1 MTFHV
6 RNARLPCHDEIRRES
21 KGRVHEDPLAKTGSQ
36 RLDQLTTLSSEY
48 SAPPP
53 VAFVTSRRSVSDNIR
68 RTAHLCTHCV
78 ISRWL
83 LLLLAANMIALAGC
97 DGRPAATVATADST
111 KNATGEVARGTDP
124 DGAQG
129 AGAYDSVAHSRMF
142 RSADDTATVRLNP
155 GRSRHDEISYS
166 AAIRAGRKA
175 VANWPAAPAVLSG
188 AILPQYRI
196 VAYYGNPHSKKMG
209 VLGEYPEQEM
219 LSMLDNTAALW
230 RKADPSTPVIPA
242 IHLVAVVAQGY
253 AGPDGQWRLREG
265 PDTIEQAYRRA
276 QSRQGL
282 LFLDVQAG
290 HSTLQQELPLLLRYL
305 ERPDVHLGIDPEF
318 YMHYK
323 REGIRPS
330 VKVGQMMSTDVNYVI
345 QVLDQLAREKNL
357 PPKILVVHRF
367 RADMVPDA
375 ENIRPTPR
383 VQVVMHMDGW
393 GPPWLKFDSYKD
405 YIVQHP
411 VAFTGF
417 KFFYHNDT
425 KSGEP
430 MLTEL
435 EVLQL
440 LPRPLY
446 LQYQ

>member
-1 MTFHV
+1 M
-6 RNARLPCHDEIRRES
+6 
-21 KGRVHEDPLAKTGSQ
+21 
-36 RLDQLTTLSSEY
+36 
-48 SAPPP
+48 
-53 VAFVTSRRSVSDNIR
+53 
-68 RTAHLCTHCV
+68 
-78 ISRWL
+78 SRWL
-83 LLLLAANMIALAGC
+83 LLLLAASMTALAGC
-97 DGRPAATVATADST
+97 DGTSTASVAKPDST

-124 DGAQG
+124 NGAPG
-129 AGAYDSVAHSRMF
+129 AGASDSNAHSRNL
-142 RSADDTATVRLNP
+142 ADANDTATGLNP
-155 GRSRHDEISYS
+155 GRTRHDEVSFS

-175 VANWPAAPAVLSG
+175 IASWPAAPAVLPG

-196 VAYYGNPHSKKMG
+196 VAYYGNPHSKRMG

-219 LSMLDNTAALW
+219 LPMLDDTAAKW

-253 AGPDGQWRLREG
+253 AGADGKWRLREG
-265 PDTIEQAYRRA
+265 PDTIEQAYRWA

-282 LFLDVQAG
+282 LFVDIQAG
-290 HSTLQQELPLLLRYL
+290 HSTLQQELPPLLKYL
-305 ERPDVHLGIDPEF
+305 ERPDVHIGVDPEF

-330 VKVGQMMSTDVNYVI
+330 AKVGQMMSTDVNYVI
-345 QVLDQLAREKNL
+345 QVLDQLVREKNL

-430 MLTEL
+430 MLTER

>member
-1 MTFHV
+1 M
-6 RNARLPCHDEIRRES
+6 
-21 KGRVHEDPLAKTGSQ
+21 
-36 RLDQLTTLSSEY
+36 SE
-48 SAPPP
+48 
-53 VAFVTSRRSVSDNIR
+53 NIR
-68 RTAHLCTHCV
+68 STAQTRTHGV
-78 ISRWL
+78 MSRWPL
-83 LLLLAANMIALAGC
+83 LFLAAGMIALAGC
-97 DGRPAATVATADST
+97 DGRPAATLARPDST
-111 KNATGEVARGTDP
+111 KNAAAEVARGTDP
-124 DGAQG
+124 DDAQG
-129 AGAYDSVAHSRMF
+129 AGASDSVTHSRM
-142 RSADDTATVRLNP
+142 SAGANDTTRLNP

-175 VANWPAAPAVLSG
+175 LANWPAIPAVLPG
-188 AILPQYRI
+188 AILPQYRV
-196 VAYYGNPHSKKMG
+196 VAYYGNPHSKRMG

-219 LSMLDNTAALW
+219 LSMLDNTVAMW

-253 AGPDGQWRLREG
+253 AGADRKWRLREG
-265 PDTIEQAYRRA
+265 PDTIEQAYRWA

-282 LFLDVQAG
+282 LFLDIQAG
-290 HSTLQQELPLLLRYL
+290 HSTLQQELPPLLRYL
-305 ERPDVHLGIDPEF
+305 ERPDVHLGVDPEF
-318 YMHYK
+318 YMHHK

-330 VKVGQMMSTDVNYVI
+330 AKVGQMMSTDVNYVI
-345 QVLDQLAREKNL
+345 EVLDQLVREKNL

-425 KSGEP
+425 KSGDP

>member
-1 MTFHV
+1 M
-6 RNARLPCHDEIRRES
+6 
-21 KGRVHEDPLAKTGSQ
+21 
-36 RLDQLTTLSSEY
+36 
-48 SAPPP
+48 
-53 VAFVTSRRSVSDNIR
+53 SDNIR

-265 PDTIEQAYRRA
+265 PDTIEQAYRWA

>member
-1 MTFHV
+1 MSH
-6 RNARLPCHDEIRRES
+6 HIRS
-21 KGRVHEDPLAKTGSQ
+21 TVH
-36 RLDQLTTLSSEY
+36 
-48 SAPPP
+48 
-53 VAFVTSRRSVSDNIR
+53 I
-68 RTAHLCTHCV
+68 CTHGV
-78 ISRWL
+78 MSRL
-83 LLLLAANMIALAGC
+83 LLLFLAANMIALAGC
-97 DGRPAATVATADST
+97 DGRPAATLARPDST
-111 KNATGEVARGTDP
+111 KNAVGEVARGTDP

-129 AGAYDSVAHSRMF
+129 AGASDSVAHSRMF
-142 RSADDTATVRLNP
+142 AGADDTAPVRLNP
-155 GRSRHDEISYS
+155 GRTRHDEISYS

-175 VANWPAAPAVLSG
+175 RANWPAAPAVLSG
-188 AILPQYRI
+188 AILPHYRV
-196 VAYYGNPHSKKMG
+196 VAYYGNPRSKKMG

-219 LSMLDNTAALW
+219 LSMLDNTAAMW

-242 IHLVAVVAQGY
+242 IHLVAVVAQGS
-253 AGPDGQWRLREG
+253 AGPDGQWRRRED
-265 PDTIEQAYRRA
+265 PDTIEQAYKWA

-282 LFLDVQAG
+282 LFLDIQAG
-290 HSTLQQELPLLLRYL
+290 YSTLQQELPLLLRYL
-305 ERPDVHLGIDPEF
+305 ERPDVHLGVDPEF
-318 YMHYK
+318 YMHHK

-345 QVLDQLAREKNL
+345 QVLDQLVREKNL
-357 PPKILVVHRF
+357 PPKMLVVHRF

-440 LPRPLY
+440 LPHPLY

>member
-1 MTFHV
+1 
-6 RNARLPCHDEIRRES
+6 
-21 KGRVHEDPLAKTGSQ
+21 
-36 RLDQLTTLSSEY
+36 
-48 SAPPP
+48 
-53 VAFVTSRRSVSDNIR
+53 
-68 RTAHLCTHCV
+68 
-78 ISRWL
+78 
-83 LLLLAANMIALAGC
+83 
-97 DGRPAATVATADST
+97 
-111 KNATGEVARGTDP
+111 
-124 DGAQG
+124 
-129 AGAYDSVAHSRMF
+129 
-142 RSADDTATVRLNP
+142 
-155 GRSRHDEISYS
+155 
-166 AAIRAGRKA
+166 
-175 VANWPAAPAVLSG
+175 
-188 AILPQYRI
+188 
-196 VAYYGNPHSKKMG
+196 
-209 VLGEYPEQEM
+209 M
-219 LSMLDNTAALW
+219 LSMLDNTAAAW

-242 IHLVAVVAQGY
+242 IHLVAVVAQGS

-265 PDTIEQAYRRA
+265 PETIEQAYRWA

-282 LFLDVQAG
+282 LFVDIQAG
-290 HSTLQQELPLLLRYL
+290 HSTLQQELPRLLPYL

-367 RADMVPDA
+367 RADMLPDA

>member
-1 MTFHV
+1 M
-6 RNARLPCHDEIRRES
+6 
-21 KGRVHEDPLAKTGSQ
+21 
-36 RLDQLTTLSSEY
+36 
-48 SAPPP
+48 
-53 VAFVTSRRSVSDNIR
+53 SDNIR
-68 RTAHLCTHCV
+68 STAHICTHCV
-78 ISRWL
+78 MSRWL
-83 LLLLAANMIALAGC
+83 LLFLAASMIALAGC
-97 DGRPAATVATADST
+97 DGTPTATVARPDST
-111 KNATGEVARGTDP
+111 KNATGEVAQGTDP

-129 AGAYDSVAHSRMF
+129 AGPSDSVAHSRMLAG
-142 RSADDTATVRLNP
+142 ADDTAPARLNP
-155 GRSRHDEISYS
+155 GRTRHDEISYA

-175 VANWPAAPAVLSG
+175 IANWPAAPAVLPG
-188 AILPQYRI
+188 AILPKYRI
-196 VAYYGNPHSKKMG
+196 VAYYGNPHSKRMG

-219 LSMLDNTAALW
+219 LSMLDNTAAMW

-253 AGPDGQWRLREG
+253 AGPDGKWRQREG
-265 PDTIEQAYRRA
+265 PDTIEQAYRWA
-276 QSRQGL
+276 QTRQGL
-282 LFLDVQAG
+282 LFVDIQAG
-290 HSTLQQELPLLLRYL
+290 QSTLQQELPPLLRYL

-318 YMHYK
+318 HMHHK

-345 QVLDQLAREKNL
+345 QVLDQLVREKNL

-375 ENIRPTPR
+375 QNIRPTPR

-440 LPRPLY
+440 LPHPLY

>member
-1 MTFHV
+1 M
-6 RNARLPCHDEIRRES
+6 
-21 KGRVHEDPLAKTGSQ
+21 
-36 RLDQLTTLSSEY
+36 
-48 SAPPP
+48 
-53 VAFVTSRRSVSDNIR
+53 SDNIR
-68 RTAHLCTHCV
+68 SIAHACTHGV
-78 ISRWL
+78 MPRWL
-83 LLLLAANMIALAGC
+83 PLFLAASMIALAGC
-97 DGRPAATVATADST
+97 DARPAATVARPDST
-111 KNATGEVARGTDP
+111 KNATAEVTRGTNP

-129 AGAYDSVAHSRMF
+129 AGASDPVAPSRV
-142 RSADDTATVRLNP
+142 SAGANDTATVGLNP

-175 VANWPAAPAVLSG
+175 MANWPAAPAVLSG

-196 VAYYGNPHSKKMG
+196 VAYYGNPHSKRMG

-219 LSMLDNTAALW
+219 LSMLDNTVAMW

-253 AGPDGQWRLREG
+253 AGPDGKWRLREG
-265 PDTIEQAYRRA
+265 PDTIEQAYRWA

-282 LFLDVQAG
+282 LFVDIQAG
-290 HSTLQQELPLLLRYL
+290 HSTLQQELPPLLGYL
-305 ERPDVHLGIDPEF
+305 ERPDVHLGVDPEF

-323 REGIRPS
+323 RKGIRPS
-330 VKVGQMMSTDVNYVI
+330 AKVGQMMSTDVNYVI
-345 QVLDQLAREKNL
+345 QVLDQLVREKNL

-367 RADMVPDA
+367 RADMMPDA
-375 ENIRPTPR
+375 ENIKPTPR

-425 KSGEP
+425 KGGEP
-430 MLTEL
+430 MLTER

-440 LPRPLY
+440 LPHPLY